1 MSITGEPDGTPG
13 GGPQKVGVAVA
24 DLMTGIYA
32 VTGILAAL
40 RHAEATGQGQQIDLA
55 LLDTQ
60 VGWLAN
66 QAMNYLIGGEIPRR
80 QGTAHPNIVPYQ
92 VMPLWRDRGPQQ
104 PCPEASPCQRLDI
117 EDATERQREHEDER
131 PNPVDAP

>member
-1 MSITGEPDGTPG
+1 MSITGEPDGTAG

-24 DLMTGIYA
+24 DLMAGMYA

-40 RHAEATGQGQQIDLA
+40 RHAEASGEGQQIDLA
-55 LLDTQ
+55 LYDTQ

-66 QAMNYLIGGEIPRR
+66 QAMNYLVGGAVPQR

-92 VMPLWRDRGPQQ
+92 VCRP
-104 PCPEASPCQRLDI
+104 
-117 EDATERQREHEDER
+117 ATAISCSR
-131 PNPVDAP
+131 